1 MHSQEINSLVKR
13 LKDLAKNITLSI
25 PKLDISGNDGRLH
38 AQSIDLLMGLTELE
52 SKLPQLKTSDATTHS
67 IETKISSNNEELE
80 VKKVKSRLPRW
91 GNNSNQINS
100 RILALFLKLS
110 KGGTPVT
117 VNELKNAYGNDG
129 EFDKN
134 FAQMKMISERNH
146 GKVFEVND
154 GVVEIWPK
162 VIEYVEGFSKQVGI

>member
-25 PKLDISGNDGRLH
+25 PKLEITGDDGRLH

-52 SKLPQLKTSDATTHS
+52 GKLPQHKTSDITAHLMG
-67 IETKISSNNEELE
+67 TKISASNVELE
-80 VKKVKSRLPRW
+80 AKKVKARLPRW
-91 GNNSNQINS
+91 GNNANQINS
-100 RILALFLKLS
+100 RILSLFLRLS
-110 KGGTPVT
+110 KRGTPVT

-146 GKVFEVND
+146 GKVFEVSD

>member
-25 PKLDISGNDGRLH
+25 PKLDIAGDNGMLH

-52 SKLPQLKTSDATTHS
+52 GKLPQHKTSDSAVHS
-67 IETKISSNNEELE
+67 KETKISSSDEDLE
-80 VKKVKSRLPRW
+80 AKKVKGRLPRW
-91 GNNSNQINS
+91 GNNPNQINS

-110 KGGTPVT
+110 KTEAPVK

-146 GKVFEVND
+146 GKVFEVSD